1 MNNFRKKTALM
12 SLTLTEMGDYKKCI
26 VSGAARFG
34 WRLTYMMRKTIN
46 FSAVGFAGLLIFSVG
61 ERIASAQTRVSIGVT
76 ETIETYNP
84 YGDSVSLLY
93 GIYSEITGPFCTYNF
108 DKGDFEG
115 RLAERWKIENP
126 TTWVFYLNKN
136 YKFNDGSPV
145 TADDVVHSVITRVI
159 NDPQSKQ
166 KASVAPS
173 ITKAEAID
181 KYTVKFITDKP
192 TAPLL
197 SFVCDRLIV
206 TSKAM
211 YDKYGREAADKE
223 HMMGA
228 GPYRLK
234 ELIPGQRLVI
244 AKRPDHP
251 EAKKNPSAPDE
262 IVYRVMRETEQ
273 RVTALLNDEIQIA
286 QFIPPHLRQ
295 RVEKTPNL
303 RIAAV
308 DSVEIMF
315 LAMQPKPPFDKKEV
329 RQAVCHAINRD
340 QIISTILEGFASR
353 LDGPIGPGQYGY
365 DPNLKPKMNYDPE
378 RSKKLL
384 AQAGFPNGV
393 DVELQTPV
401 GRYTLD
407 KQLTEA
413 MVPMLNAVGIRARL
427 LTPEWA
433 TLWANVQ
440 KGTVPF
446 YYMGRGS
453 VQDPSA
459 ALHQYFTAET
469 PRIGYSNPKL
479 DQILDKELG
488 EFDPKKRKQYLSQ
501 AMSIITEDAPAC
513 FMWRHKL
520 LWGLNNRVQYKPL
533 PDGRI
538 FGVEMKMVKK

>member
-1 MNNFRKKTALM
+1 MLAR
-12 SLTLTEMGDYKKCI
+12 YKHFVAI
-26 VSGAARFG
+26 VFLAPASILGAA
-34 WRLTYMMRKTIN
+34 I
-46 FSAVGFAGLLIFSVG
+46 FAN
-61 ERIASAQTRVSIGVT
+61 AQTRVTVGVT

-93 GIYSEITGPFCTYNF
+93 GIWSEITGPFCTYNYS
-108 DKGDFEG
+108 KGDFEG
-115 RLAERWKIENP
+115 RLAEKWKVENP
-126 TTWVFYLNKN
+126 TTWIFSLNKN

-145 TADDVVHSVITRVI
+145 TAEDVVHSIVNRVI
-159 NDPQSKQ
+159 KDPQSKQ

-173 ITKAEAID
+173 IVNAEAID
-181 KYTVKFITDKP
+181 KFTVKVTTDKP

-197 SFVCDRLIV
+197 SFFCDRLII

-211 YDKYGREAADKE
+211 FDKYGRDAADKD
-223 HMMGA
+223 HMIGA

-244 AKRPDHP
+244 AKNPNHPD
-251 EAKKNPSAPDE
+251 AKKHPRAPDE
-262 IVYRVMRETEQ
+262 VVYRVMREPEQ
-273 RVTALLNDEIQIA
+273 RVTALLNDEIQIG
-286 QFIPPHLRQ
+286 QFVPPHMRH
-295 RVEKTPNL
+295 RVEGNKNL
-303 RIAAV
+303 RIAPV

-340 QIISTILEGFASR
+340 QIIATLLETFASR
-353 LDGPIGPGQYGY
+353 LDGPLGPGQYGY
-365 DPNLKPKMNYDPE
+365 DPTLKPKLNYDPE
-378 RSKKLL
+378 KAKKLL
-384 AQAGFPNGV
+384 SQAGFPGGV

-413 MVPMLNAVGIRARL
+413 VIPMLNAVGIRAKL
-427 LTPEWA
+427 ATPEWA

-459 ALHQYFTAET
+459 ALHQYFHTGET
-469 PRIGYSNPKL
+469 PRIGYSNSKVDEL
-479 DQILDKELG
+479 LDKEQQ
-488 EFDPKKRKQYLSQ
+488 EFDPKKRRQYLSQ
-501 AMSIITEDAPAC
+501 AMSLITDDAPAC

-520 LWGLNNRVQYKPL
+520 LWGLHNRVDYKPL
-533 PDGRI
+533 PDSRVYAI
-538 FGVEMKMVKK
+538 DIAVKK

>member
-1 MNNFRKKTALM
+1 MARNGCKFLLVALVLVLAFAG
-12 SLTLTEMGDYKKCI
+12 S
-26 VSGAARFG
+26 SGAG
-34 WRLTYMMRKTIN
+34 W
-46 FSAVGFAGLLIFSVG
+46 
-61 ERIASAQTRVSIGVT
+61 AQTRVSIGVT
-76 ETIETYNP
+76 ETIETHNP

-93 GIYSEITGPFCTYNF
+93 GIWSEVTGPFCTYNY

-115 RLAERWKIENP
+115 RLAESWKVENP
-126 TTWVFYLNKN
+126 TTWIFSLNEN
-136 YKFNDGSPV
+136 YKFNDGSAV
-145 TADDVVHSVITRVI
+145 TAEDIVHSLMNRVI
-159 NDPQSKQ
+159 GDPQSKQ
-166 KASVAPS
+166 KASVAGPVV
-173 ITKAEAID
+173 KAEAVD
-181 KYTVKFITDKP
+181 KFSVRLTTDKP
-192 TAPLL
+192 AAPLL
-197 SFVCDRLIV
+197 SFLCDRLIV

-211 YDKYGREAADKE
+211 FDKYGRDAADKA
-223 HMMGA
+223 HMIGA

-234 ELIPGQRLVI
+234 ELIPGQRLVL
-244 AKRPDHP
+244 AKNPSHP
-251 EAKKNPSAPDE
+251 ESKKNPRAPDE
-262 IVYRVMRETEQ
+262 VVYRVMRETEQ
-273 RVTALLNDEIQIA
+273 RVTALLNGEIQIG

-295 RVEKTPNL
+295 RVEKSPNL
-303 RIAAV
+303 KITPV

-340 QIISTILEGFASR
+340 QIIKTLLEGFASR

-365 DPNLKPKMNYDPE
+365 DPNLKPKLNYDPE
-378 RSKKLL
+378 KAKKLL

-413 MVPMLNAVGIRARL
+413 MIPMLNAAGFRARL
-427 LTPEWA
+427 LTPEWP

-459 ALHQYFTAET
+459 ALHQYFHTGET

-479 DQILDKELG
+479 DALLDKEQA
-488 EFDPKKRKQYLSQ
+488 EFDPKKRREYLSQ
-501 AMSIITEDAPAC
+501 AMSILTEDAPAC

-520 LWGLNNRVQYKPL
+520 LWGINNRVEYKPL
-533 PDGRI
+533 PDARI
-538 FGVEMKMVKK
+538 YAIDMAVKK

>member
-1 MNNFRKKTALM
+1 MLGSNKRWIVM
-12 SLTLTEMGDYKKCI
+12 TLLAAAAILG
-26 VSGAARFG
+26 SGA
-34 WRLTYMMRKTIN
+34 Y
-46 FSAVGFAGLLIFSVG
+46 G
-61 ERIASAQTRVSIGVT
+61 EAQTRVTVGVT
-76 ETIETYNP
+76 ETIETHNP

-93 GIYSEITGPFCTYNF
+93 GIFSEITGPFCTYNYT
-108 DKGDFEG
+108 KGDFEG
-115 RLAERWKIENP
+115 RLAERWKVENP

-145 TADDVVHSVITRVI
+145 TSEDVVHSLMNRVI

-173 ITKAEAID
+173 VVKAEAVD
-181 KYTVKFITDKP
+181 KFTVRVTTDQP

-197 SFVCDRLIV
+197 SFVCDRLII

-211 YDKYGREAADKE
+211 FDKYGRDAADKD
-223 HMMGA
+223 HMLGA

-244 AKRPDHP
+244 VKNPNHPD
-251 EAKKNPSAPDE
+251 AKKNPRAPDE
-262 IVYRVMRETEQ
+262 VVYRIMREPEQ

-286 QFIPPHLRQ
+286 QFVPPHMRQ
-295 RVEKTPNL
+295 RVEKSGNL
-303 RIAAV
+303 KIV
-308 DSVEIMF
+308 PTDSVEIMF

-329 RQAVCHAINRD
+329 RQAVCHALNRD
-340 QIISTILEGFASR
+340 QIIATLLEGSASR
-353 LDGPIGPGQYGY
+353 LDGPLGPGQYGY

-378 RSKKLL
+378 LSKKLL
-384 AQAGFPNGV
+384 AQAGYPNGA

-413 MVPMLNAVGIRARL
+413 MIPMLDAAGFRAKL

-440 KGTVPF
+440 KGTIPF

-459 ALHQYFTAET
+459 ALHQYFHTGET
-469 PRIGYSNPKL
+469 PRIGYSNSKL
-479 DQILDKELG
+479 DELLDKEQQ

-501 AMSIITEDAPAC
+501 AMSILTDDAPAC
-513 FMWRHKL
+513 FLWRHKL
-520 LWGLNNRVQYKPL
+520 LWGLNSRVDYKPL
-533 PDGRI
+533 PDARI
-538 FGVEMKMVKK
+538 YAIDMAVKK